1 MARYTKYDTKW
12 TVYGK
17 RADFFANAKRFNI
30 DPVTARVIR
39 NRDIIGDEAIE
50 MYLNE
55 DMSMAHEP
63 SLMKDMTKGCRI
75 MLDKM
80 KSGKKIRI
88 ISDYDVDGVTSNYIL
103 YKGLLKVYKK
113 VSREIQEDRRSQENS
128 ESCEDRRNLENSES
142 CEDRRS
148 QENSEDLESHQDH
161 ENRKNRIVPYIDYD
175 IPHRITDGYGIN
187 VRMVDKAYAEGIDTI
202 ITCDNGIAAF
212 PAVERAKEL
221 GMTIIVTD
229 HHDVPYDIV
238 PDTDVEPGNTAN

>member
-80 KSGKKIRI
+80 REGKKIRI

-113 VSREIQEDRRSQENS
+113 VSREIQEDRRNQENSESREDRRSQENS
-128 ESCEDRRNLENSES
+128 ESCEDRRNQKTL
-142 CEDRRS
+142 
-148 QENSEDLESHQDH
+148 
-161 ENRKNRIVPYIDYD
+161 K
-175 IPHRITDGYGIN
+175 
-187 VRMVDKAYAEGIDTI
+187 DTKI
-202 ITCDNGIAAF
+202 MKTG
-212 PAVERAKEL
+212 RT
-221 GMTIIVTD
+221 G
-229 HHDVPYDIV
+229 
-238 PDTDVEPGNTAN
+238 